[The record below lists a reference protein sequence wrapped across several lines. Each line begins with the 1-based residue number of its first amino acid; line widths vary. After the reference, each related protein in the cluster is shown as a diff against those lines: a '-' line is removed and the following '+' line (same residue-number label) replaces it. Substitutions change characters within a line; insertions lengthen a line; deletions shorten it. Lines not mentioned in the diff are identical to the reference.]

1 MPFYHSKDLRISGV
15 SKRCSSW
22 RYHIEVLDTRTTRF
36 SQLAGSTA
44 SQKSSILRLQP
55 TKVSSFTNV
64 QLPPVVRYSVMRRYS
79 EFLGLYQYII
89 AHYDAVITSQ
99 LPEFPDGNLW
109 SYLRANDPDLL
120 KYRQL
125 QLEKFMR
132 ALDEQ
137 ELLRNCNALEC
148 FLAPNSTDLGEEKTY
163 CIGAGYV
170 SLSKI
175 RSPDIRFG
183 FKRAKSM
190 CLRTYTDGKHH
201 SASRSHASSYTSLDW
216 LLNK

>member
-22 RYHIEVLDTRTTRF
+22 RYHIEVLDTRTTKL
-36 SQLAGSTA
+36 SPLAGSFS
-44 SQKSSILRLQP
+44 SQKSSILRLEA
-55 TKVSSFTNV
+55 TRVSSFTNV
-64 QLPPVVRYSVMRRYS
+64 KLPPVVRYSVMRRYS
-79 EFLGLYQYII
+79 EFLVLYQHIME
-89 AHYDAVITSQ
+89 HYDTVITSE

-109 SYLRANDPDLL
+109 SYLRANDPELL
-120 KYRQL
+120 KYRQV

-137 ELLRNCNALEC
+137 EALRNCNALER
-148 FLAPNSTDLGEEKTY
+148 FLAPNSTDLGEDKAICME
-163 CIGAGYV
+163 ASYV
-170 SLSKI
+170 SLSKL

-201 SASRSHASSYTSLDW
+201 SASKSHASSYASLDW
-216 LLNK
+216 LLTR